1 MSDIITDCLGTHW
14 AMFYIQSMPIS
25 SLTSIQ
31 TLEKSLS
38 LVNQNLDSL
47 GKQLDHW
54 DPGMQVEI
62 CRLLWVNWIYQRLPV
77 EPIRKPI
84 LTHFQSGQYYVDCG
98 DTRLMSLRLYNPS
111 IQVPVIVTCKL
122 NDVDQFG
129 SFARIY
135 NSNELK
141 TFAGFGPDSCVL
153 ATPAADWCLYWL
165 EIGDQS
171 TAHHLHNI
179 NQRRAMMQQYINQ
192 QDESFKFSESWA
204 TSSIN
209 WADYQ
214 STE

>member
-1 MSDIITDCLGTHW
+1 MSDIITDCLGAQW
-14 AMFYIQSMPIS
+14 AMFYIQSMPIYN
-25 SLTSIQ
+25 LTSLQ

-47 GKQLDHW
+47 GKQLD
-54 DPGMQVEI
+54 Q
-62 CRLLWVNWIYQRLPV
+62 WVNWIYQRLPV

-98 DTRLMSLRLYNPS
+98 DTRLMSLRLYNPD
-111 IQVPVIVTCKL
+111 IQVPIIVTCGL
-122 NDVDQFG
+122 NDVEQFS

-135 NSNELK
+135 DSNELK
-141 TFAGFGPDSCVL
+141 TFAGFSPDACVV
-153 ATPAADWCLYWL
+153 ATPAVDRCLYWL

-171 TAHHLHNI
+171 TTHHLHDI
-179 NQRRAMMQQYINQ
+179 NQRRAMIQQYINQ
-192 QDESFKFSESWA
+192 QDEGFKFSESWA

-209 WADYQ
+209 WEDYQ